1 MHHRVRLNFPTLIY
15 HHSKV
20 CFLASDA
27 WASLPSNFLHLGCVS
42 HSCFLFS
49 CVSSF
54 PAPLH
59 SCFLM
64 ATSYVLL
71 HSALKKA
78 PALWDTS
85 LCDALS
91 NPTIV
96 SQVEEA
102 DVFLVRSS
110 FYLFRFF
117 YLWFGLYSP
126 LIVLHILDPF
136 LMLLIDFMPPC
147 RVLLTNSWFVFRRLT
162 GRHGCLALMR
172 LPTF

>member
-1 MHHRVRLNFPTLIY
+1 MCHRVQLNFPMLIY

-27 WASLPSNFLHLGCVS
+27 RASLPLNFLHLGCVS

-49 CVSSF
+49 CALSL
-54 PAPLH
+54 PAPLR

-85 LCDALS
+85 LGDALS
-91 NPTIV
+91 NPTIA

-102 DVFLVRSS
+102 DVFLVHSS

-117 YLWFGLYSP
+117 YLWFRLHSP
-126 LIVLHILDPF
+126 LIVLCILDPF
-136 LMLLIDFMPPC
+136 LMLLIDFMPPHC
-147 RVLLTNSWFVFRRLT
+147 VLLTNSRFVFRRLT
-162 GRHGCLALMR
+162 GRHGCSALMR